1 MGKKR
6 KVLITGGTGSVGR
19 ELVQAF
25 AAENYEVVF
34 TYNTNDEAARILAN
48 RHGCRP
54 VKIDLTSGRLHHVKK
69 CDVLV
74 NNAAVNIS
82 DDMCEDVSVEIWNQ
96 TIATNLTVPF
106 LLCKQFLPGM
116 KAQSWGRVINVSSIY
131 GLVSS
136 PGNLPYSVSKHGL
149 RALTATVA
157 KEYYE
162 FGITSNEL
170 CPGAMES
177 ELMNRIAK
185 REAKAE
191 GGTAKQFLKSV
202 AASYPG
208 GRMVLPKAIASA
220 AVFLASDNAREIN
233 GVSIPID
240 HGLTA

>member
-1 MGKKR
+1 MGIRR
-6 KVLITGGTGSVGR
+6 KVLITGGTGSVGQR
-19 ELVQAF
+19 LIEAF
-25 AAENYEVVF
+25 VTENYEVVF
-34 TYNTNDEAARILAN
+34 TYNTNKAAARGLTKQY
-48 RHGCRP
+48 GCRS
-54 VKIDLTSGRLHHVKK
+54 VKLGLAGGRLHEVKK

-82 DDMCEDVSVEIWNQ
+82 DDSCEDVSIETWNQ
-96 TIATNLTVPF
+96 TIAVNLTVPF

-116 KAQSWGRVINVSSIY
+116 KARRWGRVINVSSIY
-131 GLVSS
+131 GLVSC

-157 KEYYE
+157 KEYFR

-177 ELMNRIAK
+177 TLMNRIAK

-191 GGTAKQFLKSV
+191 GVTARQFLKDI

-208 GRMVLPKAIASA
+208 GRMVSTNAVARA
-220 AVFLASDNAREIN
+220 AVFLASNDAGEIN

-240 HGLTA
+240 HGLIA

>member
-34 TYNTNDEAARILAN
+34 TYNANDEAARSLAN
-48 RHGCRP
+48 KYGCRS
-54 VKIDLTSGRLHHVKK
+54 VKIDLTKGRLHQVKS
-69 CDVLV
+69 CDILV
-74 NNAAVNIS
+74 NNAAVNVS
-82 DDMCEDVSVEIWNQ
+82 DDSCEDVSVEIWNQ
-96 TIATNLTVPF
+96 TIAINLTAPF

-116 KAQSWGRVINVSSIY
+116 KARSWGRVINVSSIY
-131 GLVSS
+131 GLVSCA
-136 PGNLPYSVSKHGL
+136 GNLPYSVSKHGL
-149 RALTATVA
+149 RALTTTVA
-157 KEYYE
+157 KEYFE

-185 REAKAE
+185 REAKTE

-202 AASYPG
+202 ASTYPG
-208 GRMVLPKAIASA
+208 GRMVLPIAIARA
-220 AVFLASDNAREIN
+220 AVFLASENAREIN

-240 HGLTA
+240 HGLIA